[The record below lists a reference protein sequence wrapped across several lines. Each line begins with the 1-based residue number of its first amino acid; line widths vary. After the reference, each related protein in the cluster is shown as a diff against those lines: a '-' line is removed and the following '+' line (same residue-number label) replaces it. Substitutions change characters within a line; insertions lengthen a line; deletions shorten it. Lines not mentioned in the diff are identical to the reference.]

1 MNAERTI
8 EIPISEGNNIAETIY
23 EQLKATSPEPWSI
36 FGILGVRATV
46 KGKDSLTLKLA
57 GVQHI
62 NTVVIKYDHGTDLY
76 NIEFWNCRIL
86 NREPY
91 VQSYVVTER
100 KGVGW
105 EDMAQVIM
113 RTVKQ

>member
-1 MNAERTI
+1 MNGRTEI
-8 EIPISEGNNIAETIY
+8 QIPISEGENVAETIY
-23 EQLKATSPEPWSI
+23 QQLKATSPEPCSI
-36 FGILGVRATV
+36 FGMLGVRTMV
-46 KGKDSLTLKLA
+46 KAKDSLTLKLA

-62 NTVVIKYDHGTDLY
+62 NTVVIKYDEGLDLY

-100 KGVGW
+100 KGVYW
-105 EDMAQVIM
+105 EEMADVIL
-113 RTVKQ
+113 RTVRQ